1 MDTTRDDGP
10 PNRLIGTTVAG
21 SLVLAGAL
29 FGVYYIFSSQIA
41 LAQAADS
48 LSDVLGGA
56 ALLWAVRASHRPPD
70 EEHPGG
76 HARAESIGALIVA
89 VLAGV
94 LSVEVLR
101 SAITALLSGASPALD
116 WPAASVFAAKVIFKA
131 TIAWVAQLHLRRR
144 RNPALRALQMDARN
158 DLLVGLLA
166 LVGFGMA
173 RLGLPR
179 VDAVLAAGIAV
190 YIGYAGLRLGREN
203 VSLLLGES
211 ASNEHREHLEGAARE
226 VEGVRGVHDVI
237 AIWHG
242 TKLHVQLTAAV
253 DGSLQ
258 VREAHEIGHAVEH
271 RLRAEPEVREA
282 TVHIEPH
289 APGSSQRSQ

>member
-1 MDTTRDDGP
+1 METTQDDGP
-10 PNRLIGTTVAG
+10 PNRLITTTVAG

-29 FGVYYIFSSQIA
+29 FGVYHVFSSQIA

-101 SAITALLSGASPALD
+101 SAITALLSNASPELD

-131 TIAWVAQLHLRRR
+131 LIAWIAQLHLKRR
-144 RNPALRALQMDARN
+144 RNPALKALQMDARN

-166 LVGFGMA
+166 LIGFGLA

-179 VDAVLAAGIAV
+179 IDAGLAMGIAI

-211 ASNEHREHLEGAARE
+211 ASAEHRQQIESAARE
-226 VEGVRGVHDVI
+226 VEGVRGVHDVV

-242 TKLHVQLTAAV
+242 HKLHVQLTAAV
-253 DGSLQ
+253 DGSLE
-258 VREAHEIGHAVEH
+258 VREAHEIGHAVES
-271 RLRAEPEVREA
+271 RLLKEPDVREA
-282 TVHIEPH
+282 TVHVEPH
-289 APGSSQRSQ
+289 APDAADS

>member
-1 MDTTRDDGP
+1 MDTTKENGP

-29 FGVYYIFSSQIA
+29 FVVYHLFNSQIA

-56 ALLWAVRASHRPPD
+56 ALLWAVRASHSPPD
-70 EEHPGG
+70 DEHPGG

-131 TIAWVAQLHLRRR
+131 TIAWIAQLQLKRG
-144 RNPALRALQMDARN
+144 RNPAIKALQMDARN

-166 LVGFGMA
+166 LIGFGLA

-179 VDAVLAAGIAV
+179 VDAALAAGIAI

-211 ASNEHREHLEGAARE
+211 ASPEHRQQLEHVART

-258 VREAHEIGHAVEH
+258 VRDAHEVGHAVER
-271 RLRAEPEVREA
+271 RLRTEPEVREA
-282 TVHIEPH
+282 TVHVEPH
-289 APGSSQRSQ
+289 APGAADS

>member
-1 MDTTRDDGP
+1 MDTTKDDGP
-10 PNRLIGTTVAG
+10 PNRLIGTTVIG

-29 FGVYYIFSSQIA
+29 FGVYHVFSSQIA

-101 SAITALLSGASPALD
+101 SAITALLSGKSPDLD

-131 TIAWVAQLHLRRR
+131 LIAWIAQLHLKRR
-144 RNPALRALQMDARN
+144 RNPALKALQMDARN

-166 LVGFGMA
+166 LIGFGLA

-179 VDAVLAAGIAV
+179 IDAVLAAGIAI

-211 ASNEHREHLEGAARE
+211 ASPEHRQQLERTARE
-226 VEGVRGVHDVI
+226 VKGVRGIHDVV

-242 TKLHVQLTAAV
+242 HMLHVQLTATV
-253 DGSLQ
+253 DATLQ
-258 VREAHEIGHAVEH
+258 LREAHEIGHEVE
-271 RLRAEPEVREA
+271 RKLRAEPDVREA
-282 TVHIEPH
+282 TVHVEP
-289 APGSSQRSQ
+289 PDPDDRDS